1 MPAVEANS
9 TKHKQARLGGRI
21 RPYRRSIGNADPF
34 KAQNGLSGTEFES
47 IVLFR

>member
-1 MPAVEANS
+1 VERDEDPLLS
-9 TKHKQARLGGRI
+9 PPQ
-21 RPYRRSIGNADPF
+21 SIGNADPF